1 MPYTIRKKRHTW
13 LPAVFLTLPLLVLL
27 VLGLVPSIAAINLA
41 LQNRVLR
48 YSDSDYVGLA

>member
-1 MPYTIRKKRHTW
+1 MPHSIRKKRHTW

-27 VLGLVPSIAAINLA
+27 VLGLVPTIAAINLA

-48 YSDSDYVGLA
+48 YSDSE